1 MSEVSLSG
9 LCCLQFAVVL
19 NSIWT
24 EVLMSLHLLWRWG
37 DVKLL
42 PQTAGLVLLCIV
54 SLLQGSDC
62 TNWQVQD
69 RVAAC
74 STAFLS
80 LRYSTWSWHRTL
92 LRLSLQCFIQLFDRP
107 VILYLLC
114 CSLFERWD
122 VLQFFSLLSSVIC
135 NSGCCWL
142 NHVRLC
148 AKCLLLLSRE
158 LNKRDKFF
166 FWMNSAACL
175 ILYWNLLQFVQ
186 SCFLPKC
193 SVLTLPALRVR
204 LYLVLHL
211 MTGVTNHVAQTGN
224 KPSLLYCPNWNCYVK

>member
-1 MSEVSLSG
+1 MLS
-9 LCCLQFAVVL
+9 CCRRLQDSSCSVLSHYCRAV
-19 NSIWT
+19 
-24 EVLMSLHLLWRWG
+24 
-37 DVKLL
+37 
-42 PQTAGLVLLCIV
+42 TALTDQYRIV
-54 SLLQGSDC
+54 SLL
-62 TNWQVQD
+62 
-69 RVAAC
+69 VARP
-74 STAFLS
+74 FYLW
-80 LRYSTWSWHRTL
+80 YSTWSWHRTL

-193 SVLTLPALRVR
+193 SILTPPALRVR

-211 MTGVTNHVAQTGN
+211 MTGVTNHVAQTRN
-224 KPSLLYCPNWNCYVK
+224 KPSLLYCPNWNSYVKWTILKCCLWN

>member
-1 MSEVSLSG
+1 MLS
-9 LCCLQFAVVL
+9 CCRRLQDSSCSVLSHYCRAV
-19 NSIWT
+19 
-24 EVLMSLHLLWRWG
+24 
-37 DVKLL
+37 
-42 PQTAGLVLLCIV
+42 TALTDQYRIV
-54 SLLQGSDC
+54 SLL
-62 TNWQVQD
+62 
-69 RVAAC
+69 VARP
-74 STAFLS
+74 FYLW
-80 LRYSTWSWHRTL
+80 YSTWSWHRTL

-166 FWMNSAACL
+166 FLNELSL
-175 ILYWNLLQFVQ
+175 FD
-186 SCFLPKC
+186 
-193 SVLTLPALRVR
+193 
-204 LYLVLHL
+204 
-211 MTGVTNHVAQTGN
+211 
-224 KPSLLYCPNWNCYVK
+224 SLLKPPSVCAELLSTQMFHTYSSCPEGQIVLGTSSNDWSY